1 MILKGERAET
11 QKSEEKRPRRA
22 ITHQGRGYANRGLG
36 IDQKSNKA
44 ERSKADRK
52 AKEAKLTERLKN
64 EADCRS
70 EILAVVELKDLDA
83 DEVFVL

>member
-44 ERSKADRK
+44 EICYDDGK
-52 AKEAKLTERLKN
+52 
-64 EADCRS
+64 S